1 MMPVYA
7 IFVIRSRAQNGLI
20 SAVLLMCLLSP
31 CQSWAVESESI
42 RSFTEGLGAQAA
54 SFEKNQNLLNAAEL
68 QAFYRRNNHQAIWDT
83 SARGSERY
91 RQLLRSIESSGSH
104 GFNIDNYHLR
114 ALQDPKTADFA
125 KEILAT
131 DAFLAQARHRRIGA
145 VSPQVLDPDWHLQLG
160 ESNSVA
166 ILERA
171 VADGNI
177 TGHLEALWP
186 KSDEYKALLS
196 KRAELI
202 AAPSVVS
209 VTVPPGAILKPGQS
223 DQRIAVLK
231 ARLFGS
237 GDYSPEYDDEL
248 LAAVKAFQ
256 YSAGLEDDG
265 IVGPATL
272 EWLNAVHFSWV
283 DRIDANLERWRWLP
297 DEIPETHLR
306 INIAAFQL
314 RAIKKGEDSL
324 TMKVIVGKLYRRT
337 PVFME
342 TMKYLV
348 YNPYWNV
355 PYSIATKDKLPLLKK
370 DAAALE
376 AQGYEVRPALSEN
389 FVGVNSID
397 WREVIPKQFNYLLRQ
412 KPGPGNALGR
422 IKFMLPNQFSVYL
435 HDTPDH
441 SLFKKQER
449 GFSSGCIRLS
459 DPLGLAEWVL
469 QNDGQRATLDTI
481 GRQLGGGETQTVYL
495 KKSLPVLIVYFTAFT
510 DGRDEVTFRRDLYER
525 DDAIIEELRKG

>member
-1 MMPVYA
+1 MPVDT
-7 IFVIRSRAQNGLI
+7 IFVVVRRMRDGLI
-20 SAVLLMCLLSP
+20 FAVLCVGLLSSG
-31 CQSWAVESESI
+31 QSWAVESESI
-42 RSFTEGLGAQAA
+42 RNFTEELGTEAA
-54 SFEKNQNLLNAAEL
+54 PFEKNQGLLSPEDVR
-68 QAFYRRNNHQAIWDT
+68 AFYRRNKHQAIWNT
-83 SARGSERY
+83 IVRGSEGY
-91 RQLLRSIESSGSH
+91 RQLLHAIENSGSH
-104 GFNIDNYHLR
+104 GFNVNSYHLKT
-114 ALQDPKTADFA
+114 LSDPQTSEFA

-145 VSPQVLDPDWHLQLG
+145 VSPQTLDPDWHLKLG
-160 ESNSVA
+160 EINSVA

-177 TGHLEALWP
+177 AERLEALWP
-186 KSDEYKALLS
+186 KSHEYKALVA
-196 KRAELI
+196 KRAELL

-209 VTVPPGAILKPGQS
+209 IAVPPGAILKPGQS

-231 ARLFGS
+231 ARLFGA
-237 GDYSPEYDDEL
+237 GDYSPVYDDEL

-256 YSAGLEDDG
+256 FSAGLEDDG
-265 IVGPATL
+265 VVGPATL
-272 EWLNAVHFSWV
+272 EWLNAVQFSWV

-376 AQGYEVRPALSEN
+376 AQGYEVRPALSER
-389 FVGVNSID
+389 FVGVSSVD
-397 WREVIPKQFNYLLRQ
+397 WNPITPRQFNYLLRQ
-412 KPGPGNALGR
+412 KPGPRNALGQ

-449 GFSSGCIRLS
+449 GFSSGCVRLS
-459 DPLGLAEWVL
+459 DPLRLAEWVL
-469 QNDGQRATLDTI
+469 QNDGQGVTLDTLRKQI
-481 GRQLGGGETQTVYL
+481 GSGDTQTVYL
-495 KKSLPVLIVYFTAFT
+495 KSPLPVLIVYFTAFT
-510 DGRDEVTFRRDLYER
+510 NGRDEVIFRRDLYQR
-525 DDAIIEELRKG
+525 DGAIVEELRKE

>member
-1 MMPVYA
+1 MPVDT
-7 IFVIRSRAQNGLI
+7 IFVVVRRMRDGLI
-20 SAVLLMCLLSP
+20 FAVLCVGLLSSG
-31 CQSWAVESESI
+31 QSWAVESESI
-42 RSFTEGLGAQAA
+42 RSFTEGLATQAGP
-54 SFEKNQNLLNAAEL
+54 FEKNQSLLNRAEL
-68 QAFYRRNNHQAIWDT
+68 QAFYRRNKHQAIWDT

-104 GFNIDNYHLR
+104 GFNTDNYHLR
-114 ALQDPKTADFA
+114 ALQDSKTSELA

-160 ESNSVA
+160 ESDSVA

-177 TGHLEALWP
+177 AGHLEALWP
-186 KSDEYKALLS
+186 KSHEYKALLS
-196 KRAELI
+196 KRAELL

-209 VTVPPGAILKPGQS
+209 IAVPPGAILKPGQS

-231 ARLFGS
+231 ARLFGA
-237 GDYSPEYDDEL
+237 GDYSPVYDDEL

-256 YSAGLEDDG
+256 FSAGLEDDG
-265 IVGPATL
+265 VVGPATL
-272 EWLNAVHFSWV
+272 EWLNAVQFSWV

-324 TMKVIVGKLYRRT
+324 TMKVIVGKPYRRT

-376 AQGYEVRPALSEN
+376 AQGYEVRPALSER
-389 FVGVNSID
+389 FVGVSSVD
-397 WREVIPKQFNYLLRQ
+397 WNPITPRQFNYLLRQ
-412 KPGPGNALGR
+412 KPGPRNALGQ

-449 GFSSGCIRLS
+449 GFSSGCVRLS

-469 QNDGQRATLDTI
+469 QNDGQGVTLDTLRKQI
-481 GRQLGGGETQTVYL
+481 GSGDTQTVYL
-495 KKSLPVLIVYFTAFT
+495 KSPLPVLIVYFTAFT
-510 DGRDEVTFRRDLYER
+510 NGRDEVMFRRDLYQR
-525 DDAIIEELRKG
+525 DGAIVEELRKE

>member
-1 MMPVYA
+1 MPVYA
-7 IFVIRSRAQNGLI
+7 IFMVRHRVRGG
-20 SAVLLMCLLSP
+20 LLSAALLVGLLSA

-54 SFEKNQNLLNAAEL
+54 PFEKNQNLLNPVEL
-68 QAFYRRNNHQAIWDT
+68 QAFYRGNKHQAIWDT
-83 SARGSERY
+83 TARGSERY
-91 RQLLRSIESSGSH
+91 RQLLHAIENSGSH
-104 GFNIDNYHLR
+104 GFNTNNYHLKT
-114 ALQDPKTADFA
+114 LIDPQTSEFA

-145 VSPQVLDPDWHLQLG
+145 VSPQTLDPDWRLKLD
-160 ESNSVA
+160 EINAVE

-177 TGHLEALWP
+177 AKHLESLWP

-196 KRAELI
+196 KRAKLI

-231 ARLFGS
+231 ARLFGA
-237 GDYSPEYDDEL
+237 GDYSPVYDDEL

-256 YSAGLEDDG
+256 FSAGLEDDG
-265 IVGPATL
+265 MVGPATL

-297 DEIPETHLR
+297 DEIPETHIR

-314 RAIKKGEDSL
+314 RAIKNGEDSL
-324 TMKVIVGKLYRRT
+324 TMRVIVGKPYRRT
-337 PVFME
+337 PVFTE

-370 DAAALE
+370 DPAALE
-376 AQGYEVRPALSEN
+376 AQGYEIRPALSER
-389 FVGVNSID
+389 FVGVSSVD
-397 WREVIPKQFNYLLRQ
+397 WSPITPKQFNYLLRQ
-412 KPGPGNALGR
+412 KPGPRNALGQ

-449 GFSSGCIRLS
+449 SFSSGCVRLS

-469 QNDGQRATLDTI
+469 QNDGQGATPDSI
-481 GRQLGGGETQTVYL
+481 RQQLEGGATQTVYL
-495 KKSLPVLIVYFTAFT
+495 KNPLPVLIVYFTAFT
-510 DGRDEVTFRRDLYER
+510 DGQNEIMFRRDLYER
-525 DDAIIEELRKG
+525 DSAIIKELRKG